1 MQYKDGKIII
11 IIEEF
16 SVSGNTYNLN
26 GIDLDHAVFFVREDR
41 KKFRA
46 LLPAEYKINTTGA
59 NTDLVIEDGI
69 LNYCIAVQVGFD
81 ISKISDEYNPTGN
94 PDIVI
99 LKDQYNQLVKD
110 FKNLWKYV
118 EKQGLSSD
126 ALNQDT
132 VIPVLKNGETFVMQN
147 GSLEAT
153 PLVVAEEELQNLL
166 DELIKKSQDILDDY
180 VFLLTENSKTEINS
194 LVNNSKNEINTL
206 TEDTKT
212 EILQFFEDNKGNF
225 LNRTEIREEINYL
238 SGAEYKENNIF
249 GTELKN
255 IIKDQMYYYGNIP
268 YMAKV
273 TATSSTGFLAPD
285 TTKFQD
291 IRNNTLYEQ
300 FYKNIIEFDKVIYNP
315 GDGSSFWK
323 FFRYGKRAT
332 FFISYTLSGEV
343 WLEHTKVANFPIG
356 FIPDTE
362 FLYSEHKIYIK
373 TNSHTGEERA
383 LLAKDGVEIVG
394 VAGKLIYE
402 IKGVVNY
409 LVK

>member
-180 VFLLTENSKTEINS
+180 VIL
-194 LVNNSKNEINTL
+194 L

-315 GDGSSFWK
+315 GGGSNFWK

-332 FFISYTLSGEV
+332 FFINYTLLSGEI
-343 WLEHTKVANFPIG
+343 WLDHTKVANFPIG

-383 LLAKDGVEIVG
+383 LLANDGVQIVG

-402 IKGVVNY
+402 IRGVVNY